1 MKASLK
7 RAHQRN
13 TATNEFDV
21 DKEEVE
27 GQVRFVATDDH
38 DHDDDDDDDDD
49 TQGQEAAEQVWFV
62 DPMLKRSQQTDAG
75 WGGERG
81 ETWFSLRDQ
90 QIEEQFN
97 IVETVK
103 IDSIIQPQSLLL
115 IGSILWLKFLTR
127 SFSQVKFVTT

>member
-1 MKASLK
+1 MEKYAEDKFPSHK
-7 RAHQRN
+7 VKDA
-13 TATNEFDV
+13 DV
-21 DKEEVE
+21 FYK
-27 GQVRFVATDDH
+27 GC
-38 DHDDDDDDDDD
+38 
-49 TQGQEAAEQVWFV
+49 QGQEGAEQVWFV